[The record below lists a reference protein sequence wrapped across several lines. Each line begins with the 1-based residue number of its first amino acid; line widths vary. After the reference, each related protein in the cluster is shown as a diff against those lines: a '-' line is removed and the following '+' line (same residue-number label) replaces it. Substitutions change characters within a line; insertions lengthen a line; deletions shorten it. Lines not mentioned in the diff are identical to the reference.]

1 MITTTIFLTR
11 DGEQISSDSFY
22 IAQCLIADGW
32 KFIGLRGRRL
42 R

>member
-1 MITTTIFLTR
+1 MTTTIFLTR
-11 DGEQISSDSFY
+11 DGEQITAASFY

-32 KFIGLRGRRL
+32 RFIGLRGRRV